1 MYNQV
6 VKAMKT
12 ACEDMCRFSGE
23 RAKPINAEYLFTI
36 AVAKQIDKLNS
47 YYGDPYRIYLEKSRK
62 ELSKDCLL
70 PVKFGNPRKKG
81 STVFRDNKPQID
93 NKERADIAVYEDVTN
108 NNYIGY
114 QPICVI
120 EVKGFNPLRKLVVK
134 DLKRNLEYFNI
145 TGKTGNSII
154 KSTLFAALYSW
165 EKIKSED
172 GEPQKILDLKQRYT
186 SWLSELGNLSH
197 LDVKVTAHSVSIDS
211 QGEVTDEGEYEM
223 LNTDTIH
230 HFVGVIV
237 EFRAKKI

>member
-6 VKAMKT
+6 VEAMKM

-70 PVKFGNPRKKG
+70 PVKFGNPRKRG
-81 STVFRDNKPQID
+81 STIFRDKKPHID
-93 NKERADIAVYEDVTN
+93 NKERADIAVYQDITN
-108 NNYIGY
+108 NNYLGY

-120 EVKGFNPLRKLVVK
+120 ELKAFNPLRKLVLK

-145 TGKTGNSII
+145 TGKTGGSVI
-154 KSTLFAALYSW
+154 KSTLFAALHSSV
-165 EKIKSED
+165 KIDNEVDES
-172 GEPQKILDLKQRYT
+172 QKILNLKHSYN
-186 SWLSELGNLSH
+186 SWLSELGNINH
-197 LDVKVTAHSVSIDS
+197 LDVNVTAHSVSKDY
-211 QGEVTDEGEYEM
+211 QGEVLDEGEYEM
-223 LNTDTIH
+223 LNTETIH
-230 HFVGVIV
+230 HFIGVIV
-237 EFRAKKI
+237 EFRAREI